1 MPEDETRSQKF
12 GKVGADYR
20 QRLIESM
27 ADRYGGKASEA
38 VALSPDEELAQ
49 YRKPTS
55 MAAQIVLQRG
65 GSIEEAEQANALEA
79 QHLKQQQFMMRSQ
92 LQQSGA
98 TADQM
103 LKALTDA
110 QLTDDAIFRTTR
122 AMAWELA
129 KANGKNDIAEE
140 TRYHE
145 TMVKKLQEH
154 RAKTAQ
160 PTYEPVQQPDQTRT
174 QEVPGASIL

>member
-1 MPEDETRSQKF
+1 MPDDETRSQKF
-12 GKVGADYR
+12 GKIGADYR
-20 QRLIESM
+20 QTRIEAM
-27 ADRYGGKASEA
+27 AKRYGGKASEA

-110 QLTDDAIFRTTR
+110 QLTDDLIFKQTR

-129 KANGKNDIAEE
+129 KANGKNDIVEE
-140 TRYHE
+140 TAYHE
-145 TMVKKLQEH
+145 KMVKKLQEH
-154 RAKTAQ
+154 RAASQTQ
-160 PTYEPVQQPDQTRT
+160 PTYQPTVQPDQTVT
-174 QEVPGASIL
+174 QEVPQ